1 MKNILIAPSLLA
13 ANFANLE
20 HEILAIA
27 SCQPDWLHYDVMDG
41 HFVPNLSFGAGVLKA
56 THNLHSMVNDV
67 HLMIE
72 NPDEFVDQFI
82 ESGADVITFHLE
94 AIKDHEKRLALIQ
107 KMKNKGIKVGI
118 SIKPKT
124 PVDNLFPYVGLLDLV
139 LIMTVEPGFGGQAF
153 IPSCLTK
160 IKHMSSYIQAHHLQ
174 TLIEVDG
181 GINNLTA
188 AQCIEAGANV
198 IVAGSY
204 LFGQSDMCSRLRLLR
219 HG

>member
-1 MKNILIAPSLLA
+1 MKKILVAPSLLA

-20 HEILAIA
+20 HDIQAIA

-41 HFVPNLSFGAGVLKA
+41 HFVPNLSFGPGVLKA
-56 THNLHSMVNDV
+56 THSLHSMVNDV

-72 NPDEFVDQFI
+72 QPHLYVDQFI
-82 ESGADVITFHLE
+82 DSGANILTFHLE
-94 AIKDHEKRLALIQ
+94 AVVDHTNRLNLINKIKGR
-107 KMKNKGIKVGI
+107 GVKVGI

-124 PVDNLFPYVGLLDLV
+124 PVESLLPYLQMIDLV

-153 IPSCLTK
+153 LPTSLDK
-160 IKHMSSYIQAHHLQ
+160 IKQVSSYIQAHHLQ

-181 GINNLTA
+181 GINDKTS

-204 LFGQSDMCSRLRLLR
+204 LFGHPDMCSRLRLLR
-219 HG
+219 HE